1 VTDPASSA
9 RGDVRVAAGVGTAAL
24 LGAGCFALIAALG
37 QVAGFVLRLVSSG
50 RLSEADAARI
60 GWLYVG
66 AFHHIPIVVHLGEL
80 DIGRLTGGV
89 VPGSGLPV
97 TGSISGELGVAL
109 LLATGLAAWALV
121 RAGRRAASVG
131 GGGSLTRTLIG
142 AAVALGYALPI
153 FALSWLVRLHVD
165 LTFGTLAS
173 GHLDARLS
181 SVPAL
186 VLPFFLATIA
196 GGAGGFASAA
206 AMGASDRAR
215 RTMGALAGGW
225 RMLLLA
231 VALSFA
237 GLFVVGAVQP
247 DGPAATLTPSTATYF
262 RTVFDRPLAGLAL
275 FAHHVAVAPNEA
287 LWTLAPAMGGCDGA
301 SGSVSVSFLCY
312 WRSPES
318 VTLPIAGVGSTALS
332 ARAGFASAPPPYLAF
347 LIVPAAAA
355 YLGGRHGASRARANG
370 RREGAAVGAASGV
383 VFAGLVGVV
392 AWLSTLSVTYAAD
405 FQGRGGGAGS
415 VRAGPFSLWA
425 AGLALAWG
433 TVFGWLG
440 GRTIVRASDG
450 VLGSVSGS

>member
-9 RGDVRVAAGVGTAAL
+9 RGDVRAAAGIGTAAL
-24 LGAGCFALIAALG
+24 LGAGCFALIALLG
-37 QVAGFVLRLVSSG
+37 QIAGFALRLVSSG

-66 AFHHIPIVVHLGEL
+66 AFHHIPIVVHLGQL

-89 VPGSGLPV
+89 VPGSGLAT

-109 LLATGLAAWALV
+109 LLGTGLAAWLLF

-142 AAVALGYALPI
+142 AVVALGYALPI
-153 FALSWLVRLHVD
+153 FALSWFVRLRVD
-165 LTFGTLAS
+165 LSFGTLAS

-181 SVPAL
+181 PVPAL
-186 VLPFFLATIA
+186 VLPLLLATIA
-196 GGAGGFASAA
+196 GGVGGLASAVA
-206 AMGASDRAR
+206 GASDRAR

-225 RMLLLA
+225 RTLLLA
-231 VALSFA
+231 IALSFA
-237 GLFVVGAVQP
+237 GLFIAGAVQP
-247 DGPAATLTPSTATYF
+247 DGPAAALTPSTATYF
-262 RTVFDRPLAGLAL
+262 RTVFARPLVGLAL
-275 FAHHVAVAPNEA
+275 FAHHVALAPNEA
-287 LWTLAPAMGGCDGA
+287 LWTLAPAMGSCDGA
-301 SGSVSVSFLCY
+301 SGSLSVSFLCY
-312 WRSPES
+312 WRFPES
-318 VTLPIAGVGSTALS
+318 VTLPIAEVGSTALS
-332 ARAGFASAPPPYLAF
+332 ARAGFASAPPPYFAF

-355 YLGGRHGASRARANG
+355 YWGGRHGASRARAAG
-370 RREGAAVGAASGV
+370 RREAAAVGAASGV

-392 AWLSTLSVTYAAD
+392 AWLSTVSVKYAAD

-425 AGLALAWG
+425 AALALVWG

-440 GRTIVRASDG
+440 GRRLARAGDVVPS
-450 VLGSVSGS
+450 SVSGS